1 MRTAPNFQKEVIN
14 NVRSYGF
21 IAERTRT
28 MFKNRDELIEKL
40 TDILIDFDTG
50 YNDCETDVYIRCDT
64 ENHTA
69 EISTDF
75 VKDGR
80 KNMKYYILYTDKPH
94 DIISKYWTTIEQ
106 IVEDL
111 DDVSEE
117 DLRIEVAEFL
127 ELEEDEI
134 EEYQLQY
141 NDLIAYVRENLM
153 YFEMLMS
160 LHEDFANDNREE
172 YQKQAEKIIS
182 DFEDNY
188 FKKQ

>member
-1 MRTAPNFQKEVIN
+1 
-14 NVRSYGF
+14 
-21 IAERTRT
+21 

-40 TDILIDFDTG
+40 TDILIDCDTG

-80 KNMKYYILYTDKPH
+80 KNMEYYILYTDKPH
-94 DIISKYWTTIEQ
+94 DIISQHWTTIEQ
-106 IVEDL
+106 IVNDL

-127 ELEEDEI
+127 ELEEDE
-134 EEYQLQY
+134 YQLQY
-141 NDLIAYVRENLM
+141 DDLIAYAHENLL
-153 YFEMLMS
+153 YFETLMS
-160 LHEDFANDNREE
+160 LHENFAKDNREK

-182 DFEDNY
+182 EFEN
-188 FKKQ
+188 KL